1 MTLPD
6 GRPLAYEAMG
16 DRAGFP
22 VVVLHG
28 TPGPSRQL
36 AGLAVPAH
44 IWHGSQD
51 RNVPVAHA
59 RVIVAR
65 CPPPSTMWSWAAGH
79 LLLSQLGPIIASV
92 TSRPS
97 GG

>member
-6 GRPLAYEAMG
+6 GRPLAYEAMV

-65 CPPPSTMWSWAAGH
+65 CPAAQLHIVDGGGH